1 MAGVECAY
9 DGKHLLGECPVWNGS
24 DKALYWVDIYGRT
37 INRLDRAT
45 GKGRTWPLPDAV
57 GAIGRGARD
66 GMVAATKRGFHFFDL
81 KTGKLEQIAD
91 PENPLRHN
99 RSNDGRCDRRG
110 RFGAAKMGEV
120 DREPTG
126 SLYCLDVELSV
137 RVVRSGVIIPN
148 SLSWSRNDRVMYFA
162 DTERHKIW
170 AYDYD
175 IETGTVA
182 NERVFVDTKDRVGR
196 PDGSTVDAEDCLWN
210 AEYGGGRICRYTP
223 DGGLARVIE
232 MPGTQPTSCACGGA
246 GLETLYITTA
256 RQRLNPQQIEQQ
268 PLAGALFAVRPGV
281 SGVPEPSFA
290 G

>member
-9 DGKHLLGECPVWNGS
+9 DGKHLLGESPVWNDR
-24 DKALYWVDIYGRT
+24 DKALYWVDIYGPT
-37 INRLDRAT
+37 INRLDPST
-45 GKGRTWPLPDAV
+45 GKVRTWTLPDPV
-57 GAIGRGARD
+57 GSIGLRARN
-66 GMVAATKRGFHFFDL
+66 GLVAATKRGFHFF
-81 KTGKLEQIAD
+81 
-91 PENPLRHN
+91 
-99 RSNDGRCDRRG
+99 
-110 RFGAAKMGEV
+110 
-120 DREPTG
+120 
-126 SLYCLDVELSV
+126 
-137 RVVRSGVIIPN
+137 
-148 SLSWSRNDRVMYFA
+148 
-162 DTERHKIW
+162 
-170 AYDYD
+170 D

-223 DGGLARVIE
+223 DGRLDRVIE
-232 MPGTQPTSCACGGA
+232 MPVTQPTSCAFGGA